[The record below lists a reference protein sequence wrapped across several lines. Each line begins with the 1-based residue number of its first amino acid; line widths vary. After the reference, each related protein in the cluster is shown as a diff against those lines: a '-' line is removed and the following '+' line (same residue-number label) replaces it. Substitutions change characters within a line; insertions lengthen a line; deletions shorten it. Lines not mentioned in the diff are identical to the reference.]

1 MQCVEKSA
9 FIQWWLFILETSVMT
24 DKKNSLTTSPLRD
37 FSFFLSFSPEQLQRI
52 VGMGQVVSLKA
63 NQIVFKQGECV
74 GAMFLILK
82 GGVKLGG
89 EDSAG
94 TIYTYG
100 QLEKGQVFGELALLR
115 GEPSRVTATTTQD
128 SDLLVIDRAM
138 LLKLMR
144 SFEPELFLNIFL
156 TLNEQ
161 TRVAAERGF
170 REVLSRRMLDLQM
183 EAEKQRALT
192 QMVAGVAHEINTPLS
207 VINTAVTIM
216 ARQLAA
222 PEEVTIQRAAD
233 IAESLELM
241 RLNVERADQLVRSF
255 KKISVSQLKDEKET
269 FNIAE
274 AIEETIGLVFVSLKR
289 SRVQIKFHNKLAH
302 DQKKWLGYRG
312 FLSQVVINLLTNAER
327 YAYPQGVGGVVD
339 VTIWLEDNNNYYL
352 SVKDNGKG
360 IPPKDQAHIFEP
372 FFTTGKS
379 VGGTGLGL
387 SIVNSLVTNA
397 LKGEI
402 KLKSEMGKGAEFL
415 VIFPRTISE

>member
-1 MQCVEKSA
+1 
-9 FIQWWLFILETSVMT
+9 MT

-128 SDLLVIDRAM
+128 SELLVIDRAM

-339 VTIWLEDNNNYYL
+339 VTIWLENDNNYYL

>member
-1 MQCVEKSA
+1 
-9 FIQWWLFILETSVMT
+9 MT

-63 NQIVFKQGECV
+63 NQFVFKQGECV

-339 VTIWLEDNNNYYL
+339 VTIWLENDNNYYL

>member
-1 MQCVEKSA
+1 
-9 FIQWWLFILETSVMT
+9 MT

-138 LLKLMR
+138 LLKLMS

-170 REVLSRRMLDLQM
+170 REVLSRRMLDLQI

-289 SRVQIKFHNKLAH
+289 SRVQIKFHNKLAP

-327 YAYPQGVGGVVD
+327 YAYPKGVGGVVD
-339 VTIWLEDNNNYYL
+339 VTIWLEEDKNYYL
-352 SVKDNGKG
+352 SVKDNGTG

>member
-1 MQCVEKSA
+1 
-9 FIQWWLFILETSVMT
+9 MT

-233 IAESLELM
+233 IAESLEL
-241 RLNVERADQLVRSF
+241 RGPFLYY
-255 KKISVSQLKDEKET
+255 
-269 FNIAE
+269 
-274 AIEETIGLVFVSLKR
+274 SL
-289 SRVQIKFHNKLAH
+289 
-302 DQKKWLGYRG
+302 
-312 FLSQVVINLLTNAER
+312 
-327 YAYPQGVGGVVD
+327 
-339 VTIWLEDNNNYYL
+339 
-352 SVKDNGKG
+352 
-360 IPPKDQAHIFEP
+360 
-372 FFTTGKS
+372 
-379 VGGTGLGL
+379 
-387 SIVNSLVTNA
+387 
-397 LKGEI
+397 
-402 KLKSEMGKGAEFL
+402 
-415 VIFPRTISE
+415 